1 MITSKQKKK
10 FRAIGHSLK
19 PIVTVA
25 NETISQSVNDE
36 IDRALRD
43 HELVKIKVLLNPR
56 SLKKD
61 LVREILKQQNANLIQ
76 LIGNVAL
83 LYRKE
88 KEPKPEL
95 SNILRS
101 KVYSS
106 N

>member
-1 MITSKQKKK
+1 MVTSKQKKNL
-10 FRAIGHSLK
+10 RAIGHSLR

-61 LVREILKQQNANLIQ
+61 LVKEILKKQNANLIQ

-83 LYRKE
+83 VYRKA

-95 SNILRS
+95 SNILRNT
-101 KVYSS
+101 VC
-106 N
+106 

>member
-1 MITSKQKKK
+1 MVTSKQKKK

-43 HELVKIKVLLNPR
+43 HELVKIKILLNPK

-61 LVREILKQQNANLIQ
+61 LLKEILKQQNANLIQ

-83 LYRKE
+83 LYRKG

-101 KVYSS
+101 EVYSS

>member
-1 MITSKQKKK
+1 MVTSKQKKK

-25 NETISQSVNDE
+25 NETMSQSVNDE

-61 LVREILKQQNANLIQ
+61 LVKEILKKQNANLIQ

-83 LYRKE
+83 VYRKA

-95 SNILRS
+95 SNILRNT
-101 KVYSS
+101 VC
-106 N
+106 

>member
-1 MITSKQKKK
+1 MVTSKQKKNL
-10 FRAIGHSLK
+10 RAIGHSLR

-43 HELVKIKVLLNPR
+43 HELVKIKVLLNPK

-61 LVREILKQQNANLIQ
+61 LVKEILKKQNANLIQ

-83 LYRKE
+83 LYRKA

-101 KVYSS
+101 KIC
-106 N
+106 

>member
-1 MITSKQKKK
+1 MVTSKQKKE

-61 LVREILKQQNANLIQ
+61 LVKEILKQQNANLIQ

-83 LYRKE
+83 LYRKA
-88 KEPKPEL
+88 KEPKPVL

-101 KVYSS
+101 KVF
-106 N
+106 

>member
-1 MITSKQKKK
+1 MVTSKQKKK

-25 NETISQSVNDE
+25 NETMSQSVNDE

-56 SLKKD
+56 SLKKE
-61 LVREILKQQNANLIQ
+61 LVKEILKKQNANLIQ

-83 LYRKE
+83 VYRKA

-95 SNILRS
+95 SNILRNT
-101 KVYSS
+101 VC
-106 N
+106 

>member
-1 MITSKQKKK
+1 MVTSKQKKK

-61 LVREILKQQNANLIQ
+61 LVKEILKQQNANLIQ
-76 LIGNVAL
+76 MIGNVAL

-88 KEPKPEL
+88 KKPKPEL

-106 N
+106 H

>member
-43 HELVKIKVLLNPR
+43 HELVKIKVLLNPK

-61 LVREILKQQNANLIQ
+61 LVKEILKQQNANLIQ

-88 KEPKPEL
+88 KERKPEL

>member
-1 MITSKQKKK
+1 MVTSKQKKK

-43 HELVKIKVLLNPR
+43 HELVKIKVLLNPK

-61 LVREILKQQNANLIQ
+61 LVKEILKQQNANLIQ

-83 LYRKE
+83 LYRKA

-95 SNILRS
+95 SNILRN
-101 KVYSS
+101 KVC
-106 N
+106 

>member
-1 MITSKQKKK
+1 MVTSKQKKNL
-10 FRAIGHSLK
+10 RAIGHSLR

-61 LVREILKQQNANLIQ
+61 LVKEILKKQNANLIQ

-95 SNILRS
+95 SNILRNT
-101 KVYSS
+101 VC
-106 N
+106 

>member
-61 LVREILKQQNANLIQ
+61 LVKEILKQQNANLIQ

-101 KVYSS
+101 EV
-106 N
+106 